1 MKFMSINFNVKLSS
15 TEYVQNSWILSPSYY
30 KNFLTIQ
37 LNIFASC
44 VPIKCH
50 PFLFYKFRRWQ
61 IKRFC
66 ACMKCLFFIMVSL
79 AGHLFA
85 PLLIFLGLFFGFSP
99 LFSFFIIWRSLV
111 VAQNVE
117 KCQKCSNCTRY
128 LVDCIRGKNP

>member
-85 PLLIFLGLFFGFSP
+85 PLIFF
-99 LFSFFIIWRSLV
+99 RSLLRFFPPFLLFYYLE
-111 VAQNVE
+111 VACCRT
-117 KCQKCSNCTRY
+117 KCGEMSKMFQLYKVFSGLY
-128 LVDCIRGKNP
+128 